1 MARIAILFLF
11 LFFSAAVE
19 GLPNTK
25 KVKCHDD
32 NYPQCYK
39 SDLYCPADCPETC
52 VVDCSSC
59 QAVCNPPPPP
69 RRLKS
74 PPPPYIYSS
83 PPPPPYIYSSPPPP
97 PPYIYASPPP
107 PPPATLPPSPPTP
120 TPSTPTPPT
129 SPPPSSEA
137 SGQKKARCKNRSY
150 PHCYGM
156 ELSCPSSCPD
166 HCEVDCVTCSPVCNC
181 NRPGSVCQDPKFV
194 GGDGITFYFHGKKDQ
209 DFCIVTDSNLHIN
222 AHFIGRRNV
231 NMKRDFTWVQS
242 LGILFDSHKLFI
254 GAQKTATWN
263 DAIDRL
269 SVSLDDETIL
279 LSNQE
284 GATWRNSTSNKEI
297 TITRTQN
304 TNAVEIEV
312 PGNFKIKAVVVP
324 ITEMDSR
331 IHNYGITQE
340 DCFAHLD
347 LSFKFYAL
355 SGDVNGVLGQTYSSN
370 YVSKVKMGAAMP
382 VFGGVNEFAS
392 SNIFST
398 DCQVARF
405 SGESDGKD
413 DSSLEAEVYAS
424 MMRCGSDTEGGVVC
438 KR

>member
-166 HCEVDCVTCSPVCNC
+166 HCEVDCVTCSPVC
-181 NRPGSVCQDPKFV
+181 SKFTH
-194 GGDGITFYFHGKKDQ
+194 TF
-209 DFCIVTDSNLHIN
+209 I
-222 AHFIGRRNV
+222 
-231 NMKRDFTWVQS
+231 
-242 LGILFDSHKLFI
+242 
-254 GAQKTATWN
+254 
-263 DAIDRL
+263 
-269 SVSLDDETIL
+269 
-279 LSNQE
+279 
-284 GATWRNSTSNKEI
+284 
-297 TITRTQN
+297 
-304 TNAVEIEV
+304 
-312 PGNFKIKAVVVP
+312 
-324 ITEMDSR
+324 
-331 IHNYGITQE
+331 
-340 DCFAHLD
+340 
-347 LSFKFYAL
+347 
-355 SGDVNGVLGQTYSSN
+355 
-370 YVSKVKMGAAMP
+370 
-382 VFGGVNEFAS
+382 
-392 SNIFST
+392 
-398 DCQVARF
+398 
-405 SGESDGKD
+405 
-413 DSSLEAEVYAS
+413 
-424 MMRCGSDTEGGVVC
+424 
-438 KR
+438 